1 MLRPVSELRYP
12 ARAVRME
19 HFLYPEEL
27 WALQRHALEH
37 RSAFRTGKVIRR
49 GERTGRV
56 AGDQRRT
63 QVLVDAGPAGGV
75 VGERVRALVPYLQRE
90 LGMRAWEPGRVEVQL
105 SASRPGDFFRVHSD
119 NGHPR
124 FGSRAITFVLF
135 FHLLPQRFGG
145 GALRLYDSVWR
156 DGRFHAEGGP
166 NLVFAPEQNLAVCF
180 PSYLVHEVT
189 PVRGGA
195 DGFAGSRLAVNGWIH
210 RA

>member
-1 MLRPVSELRYP
+1 MSAPRYP
-12 ARAVRME
+12 ARAVRLE

-27 WALQRHALEH
+27 WALQRHALDH
-37 RSAFRTGKVIRR
+37 RDAFRMGRVIRR
-49 GERTGRV
+49 GERAGRV
-56 AGDQRRT
+56 VGEQRSTR
-63 QVLVDAGPAGGV
+63 VLVDAGAAGAV
-75 VGERVRALVPYLQRE
+75 VGERVLALVPHLQERF
-90 LGMRAWEPGRVEVQL
+90 GMPAWEPGRVEVQL

-145 GALRLYDSVWR
+145 GVLRLYDSVWR
-156 DGRFHAEGGP
+156 EGRFHADGGAG
-166 NLVFAPEQNLAVCF
+166 LAFAPEQNLAVCF

-189 PVRGGA
+189 PVRGRA

-210 RA
+210 RAA